1 MNPSS
6 HLKINAS
13 KVAHQIIDGEVIMIN
28 LDTGSYY
35 SLDKAGAA
43 AWSLIEKQISV
54 RSLVEHIA
62 VRYEGDCS
70 EIERAITSLIEN
82 LREENLIL
90 IDETESEP
98 SDAGLS
104 PQAEKLKFEAPALQK
119 YTDMQELLLLDP
131 IHEVDEAGWPVSK
144 PDFV

>member
-1 MNPSS
+1 MNLSS
-6 HLKINAS
+6 LLKINAS

-54 RSLVEHIA
+54 RSLFHLIA
-62 VRYEGDCS
+62 ARYEGDRR
-70 EIERAITSLIEN
+70 EIESALARLIED

-90 IDETESEP
+90 IDEAASE
-98 SDAGLS
+98 DAGMETAS
-104 PQAEKLKFEAPALQK
+104 TEKMSFEAPALQK

-144 PDFV
+144 PDLV